1 MATKKNIATG
11 PKARLMKKNLTQLKA
26 QAKKLKI
33 KGFSTKKKAQLVQ
46 SILMAQARTKK
57 SAAPKKR
64 ISRSKIGTSFSMAG
78 SRSKKRMVRKRG
90 AAANRVMKKPVRM
103 AGKRMMAGYNGW
115 SNYETWLVNMYF
127 EQMFQEIVDEEMGR
141 SVHTEDDAY
150 ELGLKY
156 RDIVDELNE
165 EVLQGDGSYFI
176 QDLVNQSMREV
187 NWTEIAK
194 HYIE

>member
-1 MATKKNIATG
+1 MATKKNNATG

-90 AAANRVMKKPVRM
+90 AAPNRLMKKPVRM

-115 SNYETWLVNMYF
+115 SNYETWLVNLHYD
-127 EQMFQEIVDEEMGR
+127 QYFQELAEENPNM
-141 SVHTEDDAY
+141 DAY
-150 ELGLKY
+150 ELGQLYAEVVNDQVADTISHDNYFLSDMANAFLSAVDY
-156 RDIVDELNE
+156 R
-165 EVLQGDGSYFI
+165 
-176 QDLVNQSMREV
+176 
-187 NWTEIAK
+187 EIAES
-194 HYIE
+194 IEV

>member
-1 MATKKNIATG
+1 MATKKNNATG

-64 ISRSKIGTSFSMAG
+64 VSRSKIGTSFSMAG

-90 AAANRVMKKPVRM
+90 AAPNRTMKKPVRM
-103 AGKRMMAGYNGW
+103 AGKRMMAGYNGL
-115 SNYETWLVNMYF
+115 SNYETWLVNLHFDEY
-127 EQMFQEIVDEEMGR
+127 FQELADENPNM
-141 SVHTEDDAY
+141 DAY
-150 ELGLKY
+150 ELGQLYAEVVNDQVADTISHDNYFLSYLANGFLSAVDY
-156 RDIVDELNE
+156 R
-165 EVLQGDGSYFI
+165 
-176 QDLVNQSMREV
+176 
-187 NWTEIAK
+187 EIAESK
-194 HYIE
+194 EE